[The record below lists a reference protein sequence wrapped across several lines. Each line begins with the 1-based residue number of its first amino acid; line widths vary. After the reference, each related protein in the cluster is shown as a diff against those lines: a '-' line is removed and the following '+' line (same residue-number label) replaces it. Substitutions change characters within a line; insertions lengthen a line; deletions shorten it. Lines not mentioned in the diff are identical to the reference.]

1 MRSAVCATEVMVIAA
16 PGGELALN
24 CGGAPMIAMS
34 EEPSGAEV
42 AADFAEGT
50 LLGKRYVDEAGTLE
64 VLCTKP
70 GDGSL
75 ALADVKLY
83 LKENKPV
90 PSSD

>member
-1 MRSAVCATEVMVIAA
+1 MRSAVCASEVMVIAA
-16 PGGELALN
+16 SGGELELC

-34 EEPSGAEV
+34 EQPSGAAV
-42 AADFAEGT
+42 DADFAEGT
-50 LLGKRYVDEAGTLE
+50 LLGKRYIDEAGTLE

-75 ALADVKLY
+75 AVGGTRLV
-83 LKENKPV
+83 LKENKPL